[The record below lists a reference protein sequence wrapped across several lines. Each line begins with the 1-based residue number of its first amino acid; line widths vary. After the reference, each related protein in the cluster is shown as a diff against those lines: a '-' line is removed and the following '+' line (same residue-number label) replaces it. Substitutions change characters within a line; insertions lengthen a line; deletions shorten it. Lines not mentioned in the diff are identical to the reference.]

1 MYSSLYTLAPVI
13 KYMRTR
19 GFVHIKFI
27 SSTREFVHIKQKFK
41 WSNFYNV
48 SIQYSPLVS
57 MCHSRK
63 LKNQNKWVTRN
74 LDTTVSSLC
83 ELLEKDKSVI
93 IHERNVKIPL
103 AEIFKVKS
111 RLAPEIMIEVFRF
124 KDRSY
129 DLKNNDSTH
138 RSNIKSCAYIRQ

>member
-1 MYSSLYTLAPVI
+1 
-13 KYMRTR
+13 
-19 GFVHIKFI
+19 
-27 SSTREFVHIKQKFK
+27 
-41 WSNFYNV
+41 
-48 SIQYSPLVS
+48 

-129 DLKNNDSTH
+129 DLRNNDSIH